1 VKTADALHMRSF
13 ASEQQRIVLT
23 VLHTASNLMNHHRLL
38 LKPHGISP
46 EQFNILRI
54 LRGQH
59 GKPIAL
65 RDITSRMIDPSS
77 NTSRLVDKLLVKG
90 LVERQSCPEDR
101 RRVDIALTS
110 DGERTIQH
118 LSRLLDESLSNLE
131 EVWNSQEAARASDLL
146 DRWNE
151 TQNS

>member
-1 VKTADALHMRSF
+1 
-13 ASEQQRIVLT
+13 
-23 VLHTASNLMNHHRLL
+23 MNHHRLL